1 MVMTETLNQTL
12 LNRITKENGT
22 TNKKQ
27 NEDKI
32 PTIHLSMYN
41 FDK

>member
-1 MVMTETLNQTL
+1 MQMIETSNQTL
-12 LNRITKENGT
+12 LNRIIKENGT
-22 TNKKQ
+22 ANKQ